1 MNVLFASAEIF
12 PLAKTGGLAD
22 VSASLP
28 EALGK
33 LGADIRLIMPAYPE
47 ALDRAE
53 HKRTPISLGEII
65 GYETILIP
73 ARTPG
78 SGLPLLLV
86 DCPALFRRPGG
97 PYADA
102 ERRNWPDN
110 AIRFALFS
118 HAVARVA
125 LETAGDQCRPDV
137 VHLNDWHLG
146 LVPGLLAARPAAR
159 PATVLTIH
167 NLAFQGVFPAEVF
180 AQIGL
185 SGSPLGLNDLEFYG
199 RVSFLKGGIRF
210 ADRLTTVSP
219 SYARETLT
227 PEFGCGLDGL
237 LRTRSDDLEGILNGI
252 DCGQW
257 SPEDPERVP
266 FPYSASD
273 MSGKRKCKA
282 ELQRELGLIVDTGVP
297 LIVFLSRLTHQ
308 KMADLLPQIIPDIA
322 NQGLQLAV
330 CGEGDRSI
338 EKALPGF
345 GVQFPRQIAV
355 RIGYE
360 ESLARRMLAGGD
372 ILVAPARFEP
382 CGLTQMYA
390 MRFGTLPIV
399 RRVGGL
405 ADTVTG
411 RDSHGAAARK
421 DPTGFVFE
429 EATPEA
435 LLQAIDQATRT
446 YREPLVWRAMQR
458 HAMRQDFGWRGSA
471 ERYLEIYA
479 ELVGAGATS
488 ARSLEEEIEFLP
500 TGT

>member
-1 MNVLFASAEIF
+1 MRVLFASPEIF

-28 EALGK
+28 EALVT
-33 LGADIRLIMPAYPE
+33 LGVDIRLMMPAYPE

-53 HKRTPISLGEII
+53 DKKSPIPLGEII
-65 GYETILIP
+65 GYQTTLIP

-86 DCPALFRRPGG
+86 DSPALFHRPGG

-110 AIRFALFS
+110 AIRFALFG

-125 LETAGDQCRPDV
+125 LGTTGNQWRPDV

-180 AQIGL
+180 PHIGL
-185 SGSPLGLNDLEFYG
+185 SDAPLGLNELEFYG
-199 RVSFLKGGIRF
+199 QISFLKAGIRF

-219 SYARETLT
+219 SYAREILT

-252 DCGQW
+252 DYGQW
-257 SPEDPERVP
+257 SPEDPACVP
-266 FPYSASD
+266 FPYGASD
-273 MSGKRKCKA
+273 MSGKRQCKA
-282 ELQRELGLIVDTGVP
+282 ELQRELGLVADPGVP

-308 KMADLLPQIIPDIA
+308 KMADLLPQVLPDVA
-322 NQGLQLAV
+322 NQGLQFAL
-330 CGEGDRSI
+330 CGEGDPSI
-338 EKALPGF
+338 EKALHGF
-345 GVQFPRQIAV
+345 GVQFPWQIAV
-355 RIGYE
+355 RIPYE
-360 ESLARRMLAGGD
+360 EALARRMLAGGD
-372 ILVAPARFEP
+372 ILAAPARFEP

-405 ADTVTG
+405 ADTVAG
-411 RDSHGAAARK
+411 RDSLGTAVRK
-421 DPTGFVFE
+421 EPTGFVFE

-435 LLQAIDQATRT
+435 LLQAIGQATRT

-471 ERYLEIYA
+471 ERYLEIYV
-479 ELVGAGATS
+479 ELVGARATS
-488 ARSLEEEIEFLP
+488 ARSLGDEIEFLA